1 VRPYDVLILVRQRGA
16 LFEAVIRALKRE
28 GVAVAGAD
36 RLVLTEHIAVMDL
49 MVLGDALLLPED
61 DLALATVLKS
71 PLFGLNDEQL
81 FTLAHGRK
89 APLRASLRAKAGDDP
104 MFAEAARKLDDLA
117 VKARKLH
124 PFAFYAHVLGALGG
138 RRHFLERLGVEA
150 ADPLDEFLNLALD
163 YERRQTASL
172 QGFLNWVRAAQS
184 EVKRDMEM
192 ARDEVRVMTVH
203 GAKGLEAKNVILADS
218 TTTRPEGAYPPRLL
232 TAPIPGAAPDA
243 AALIWGAAKD
253 KDAGPMAEARTQA
266 LDAARDE
273 YRRLLYVAMTRAAE
287 RLVVCGTKGEKK
299 IPEGCWHQLVRD
311 ALEAECVREP
321 ADDGSGE
328 VLRYRKGEAP
338 AAPVKSEARA
348 AKDIAPPPWLA
359 RNVAPEKPALRSVT
373 PSSAMGEETS
383 RPRAA
388 AGVKAAL
395 LRGALTHRLLQAL
408 PDIAA
413 ARRTK
418 AMDDFLAKR
427 GKELPAEERNA
438 LASKATSL
446 LGNTRFAALFAP
458 GSRAEVPIV
467 GKVQTGGENYRV
479 SGQVDRLAVTADAVL
494 IADFKTNRPVPR
506 IVPPGYVRQLALYRA
521 VLAKLYPGK
530 AVRCALIWT
539 EIPDLMELSDEAL
552 DAALAQITPA

>member
-1 VRPYDVLILVRQRGA
+1 
-16 LFEAVIRALKRE
+16 
-28 GVAVAGAD
+28 
-36 RLVLTEHIAVMDL
+36 
-49 MVLGDALLLPED
+49 
-61 DLALATVLKS
+61 VLKS

-104 MFAEAARKLDDLA
+104 MFAEAARKLDDLTI
-117 VKARKLH
+117 KARTLH

-266 LDAARDE
+266 IEAARDE

-311 ALEAECVREP
+311 ALEAECVRET
-321 ADDGSGE
+321 ADDGNE

-338 AAPVKSEARA
+338 AAPAKSQATA
-348 AKDIAPPPWLA
+348 ATEISLPPWLA
-359 RNVAPEKPALRSVT
+359 RNVAPDRPALRSMT
-373 PSSAMGEETS
+373 PSSAMEDET

-395 LRGALTHRLLQAL
+395 LRGSLTHRLLQSL

-413 ARRTK
+413 ERRAK
-418 AMDDFLAKR
+418 AMDDFLTKR
-427 GKELPAEERNA
+427 GKELPAEERAA
-438 LASKATSL
+438 LASKVTGL
-446 LGNTRFAALFAP
+446 LGNARFAALFAP
-458 GSRAEVPIV
+458 SSRAEVPIV
-467 GKVQTGGENYRV
+467 GKLQIGGENYRV

-494 IADFKTNRPVPR
+494 IGDFKTNRPVPR
-506 IVPPGYVRQLALYRA
+506 IAPAGYVRQLALYRA

-530 AVRCALIWT
+530 TVRCALIWT
-539 EIPDLMELSDEAL
+539 ENPDLMELSAEAL
-552 DAALAQITPA
+552 DTALAQITPA

>member
-1 VRPYDVLILVRQRGA
+1 
-16 LFEAVIRALKRE
+16 
-28 GVAVAGAD
+28 
-36 RLVLTEHIAVMDL
+36 
-49 MVLGDALLLPED
+49 
-61 DLALATVLKS
+61 
-71 PLFGLNDEQL
+71 
-81 FTLAHGRK
+81 
-89 APLRASLRAKAGDDP
+89 
-104 MFAEAARKLDDLA
+104 
-117 VKARKLH
+117 
-124 PFAFYAHVLGALGG
+124 
-138 RRHFLERLGVEA
+138 
-150 ADPLDEFLNLALD
+150 
-163 YERRQTASL
+163 
-172 QGFLNWVRAAQS
+172 
-184 EVKRDMEM
+184 
-192 ARDEVRVMTVH
+192 
-203 GAKGLEAKNVILADS
+203 
-218 TTTRPEGAYPPRLL
+218 
-232 TAPIPGAAPDA
+232 
-243 AALIWGAAKD
+243 
-253 KDAGPMAEARTQA
+253 
-266 LDAARDE
+266 
-273 YRRLLYVAMTRAAE
+273 
-287 RLVVCGTKGEKK
+287 
-299 IPEGCWHQLVRD
+299 
-311 ALEAECVREP
+311 
-321 ADDGSGE
+321 

-427 GKELPAEERNA
+427 GTELPAEEREA
-438 LASKATSL
+438 LAAKVTGL
-446 LGNTRFAALFAP
+446 LGNDRFAALFAP

-467 GKVQTGGENYRV
+467 GKIDIRGESYRV
-479 SGQVDRLAVTADAVL
+479 SGQVDRLAITADAVL
-494 IADFKTNRPVPR
+494 IGDFKTNRPVPR

-539 EIPDLMELSDEAL
+539 EIPDLMELSAEAL